1 MSSAAGN
8 AEIMTIR
15 EVAEYLKVNDRTIY
29 RLLSGKKLPAFKVG
43 GSWRFKKADIDQW
56 ISDQSENVAAAEGAA
71 DIGERK

>member
-15 EVAEYLKVNDRTIY
+15 EVADYLKVNDRTIY
-29 RLLSGKKLPAFKVG
+29 RLLSAKKLPAFKVG

-56 ISDQSENVAAAEGAA
+56 ISDQSENVAAAEGVA
-71 DIGERK
+71 DIRERK